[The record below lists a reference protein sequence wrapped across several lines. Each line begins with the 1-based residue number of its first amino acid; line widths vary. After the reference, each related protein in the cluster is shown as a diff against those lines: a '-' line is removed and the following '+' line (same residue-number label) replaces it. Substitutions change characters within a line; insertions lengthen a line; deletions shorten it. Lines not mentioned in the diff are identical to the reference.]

1 MKQALSAVNR
11 QYPLFVQPK
20 GEVTMRKIAL
30 IALTVLSTAAF
41 AQQGGQMSQ
50 KGAQG
55 TSGGVNI
62 QGNTE
67 IKADQKNVTAVAV
80 GQGNTAKNTAGAIKG
95 GTNIQG
101 NTKIKAS
108 QKNATAVA
116 VGKGNTAANEA
127 GVIGGK

>member
-1 MKQALSAVNR
+1 MRTHIAV
-11 QYPLFVQPK
+11 
-20 GEVTMRKIAL
+20 IAL
-30 IALTVLSTAAF
+30 TTVLSTAVF
-41 AQQGGQMSQ
+41 AQAGGQMSG

-55 TSGGVNI
+55 TGGGVNI

>member
-1 MKQALSAVNR
+1 
-11 QYPLFVQPK
+11 
-20 GEVTMRKIAL
+20 MRKIAF
-30 IALTVLSTAAF
+30 IALSVLSTAVF
-41 AQQGGQMSQ
+41 AQAGGQISG

-55 TSGGVNI
+55 TGGGVNI
-62 QGNTE
+62 QGNTT
-67 IKADQKNVTAVAV
+67 IKAEQKGVTAVAV

-101 NTKIKAS
+101 NTTIKAK
-108 QKNATAVA
+108 QTGATAVA